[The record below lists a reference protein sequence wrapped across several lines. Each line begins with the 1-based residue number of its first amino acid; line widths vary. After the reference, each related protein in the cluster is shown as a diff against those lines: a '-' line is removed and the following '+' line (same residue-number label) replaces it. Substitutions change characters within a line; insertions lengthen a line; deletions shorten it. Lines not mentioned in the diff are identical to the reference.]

1 MAMLNIGNIST
12 VTTQMLGNDLG
23 GVVASGVST
32 LLQAGGQDSLSGALA
47 QIEKFFGEAGPGGL
61 KAAGGIPSSPQ
72 AFGLS
77 TGGSGQATGLS
88 NPFGS
93 TQGLQP
99 QMQGMIEGLNG
110 VLGEMLG
117 KLDTLGN
124 AQTGLAQP
132 NSLVG
137 TNEMAKQFEM
147 VMDQAMKLHLSGNA
161 GDGLKA
167 QMLFQ
172 QALGML
178 SGGSAGSTAGTAGVG
193 NTSFSA
199 LGGGGST
206 TSSTATG
213 ALGGGFTSTAGGA
226 SSSGGISAA
235 GGGLDAMMSQA
246 ESLMRSDSM
255 EAQLAGQRM
264 MQKALRMF
272 ELISKLIEKQSEMAS
287 KAIAAIK

>member
-1 MAMLNIGNIST
+1 MAMLNIGNISA
-12 VTTQMLGNDLG
+12 VTTQMLGNELG

-32 LLQAGGQDSLSGALA
+32 LLQTGGQDSLKGALG
-47 QIEKFFGEAGPGGL
+47 QIEKFFGESGPGGI
-61 KAAGGIPSSPQ
+61 KPGGSIPSSPQ
-72 AFGLS
+72 AFGLAMS
-77 TGGSGQATGLS
+77 GGGQASGLS

-117 KLDTLGN
+117 RLDTLGN
-124 AQTGLAQP
+124 AQAGLAQP

-178 SGGSAGSTAGTAGVG
+178 SGGTAGGTAGTAGIG
-193 NTSFSA
+193 GAGFSA
-199 LGGGGST
+199 LGGGGF
-206 TSSTATG
+206 TG
-213 ALGGGFTSTAGGA
+213 ASSGAGAAGGGFTSTAGGA